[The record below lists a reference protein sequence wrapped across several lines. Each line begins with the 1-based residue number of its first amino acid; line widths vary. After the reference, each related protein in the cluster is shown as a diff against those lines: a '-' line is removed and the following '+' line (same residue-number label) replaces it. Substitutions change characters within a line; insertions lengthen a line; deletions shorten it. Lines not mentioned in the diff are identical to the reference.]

1 MCAGRLLRKTEDKIE
16 EQDLQK
22 LTMFKLIAMIKET
35 KPAHIAVQNDSTD
48 MALAKYLNERHKT
61 LDINFKRTEKEKYTF
76 GTMKVEIKK
85 EEELMILFEGKKAKI
100 EEFLEAYKRTT
111 TRVQEKTEPKQAK
124 TGKVPTIPLKQ
135 VFKKAK

>member
-1 MCAGRLLRKTEDKIE
+1 
-16 EQDLQK
+16 
-22 LTMFKLIAMIKET
+22 MFKLIAMIKET

-100 EEFLEAYKRTT
+100 EEFLEAYTPIEKERNAKRTT